1 LIEIGGATI
10 LNDCYNSNPEALRSM
25 IRTLGGRPAGR
36 RILVAGEMLEQGE
49 QGPALHAAC
58 GRAAAEAGLDL
69 VVGVGGN
76 AEHLAAAACAGGV
89 ATLALRCDVT
99 DESDVGAAMATVL
112 ERFGRI
118 DVLVNN
124 AGITGSQQAARCH
137 ETPVEEWDKV
147 HAVNVRGP
155 FLCSRAVLPSMVARG
170 SGHIITIAS
179 VAGLIAFPGR
189 CAYTASKGAAVMLTR
204 SIAVDYAAAGI
215 RANAVCPG
223 MVYTP
228 MTSWRLDQPELRAEV
243 ESRIPVGRVATPD
256 EIAEAVALLA
266 SGRLGY
272 MTGHPLVVDGGMS
285 AL

>member
-1 LIEIGGATI
+1 MTAGGAAPPGVVVVT
-10 LNDCYNSNPEALRSM
+10 
-25 IRTLGGRPAGR
+25 GGCSG
-36 RILVAGEMLEQGE
+36 I
-49 QGPALHAAC
+49 
-58 GRAAAEAGLDL
+58 GL
-69 VVGVGGN
+69 
-76 AEHLAAAACAGGV
+76 ATCTRLAADGFTVAVLDIKPADTQDGAA
-89 ATLALRCDVT
+89 LALRCDVT
-99 DESDVGAAMATVL
+99 DESDVEAAMAAVL

-137 ETPVEEWDKV
+137 ETPVAEWDRV

-179 VAGLIAFPGR
+179 VAGFIAFPGR
-189 CAYTASKGAAVMLTR
+189 CAYTASKGAALMLTR

-215 RANAVCPG
+215 RAHAVCPG

-228 MTSWRLDQPELRAEV
+228 MTSWRLDQPELRAAV
-243 ESRIPVGRVATPD
+243 EDRIPVGRVAVPE
-256 EIAEAVALLA
+256 EIADAVALLA

>member
-1 LIEIGGATI
+1 MTAGQVAVVTGGGSGIGLATCAR
-10 LNDCYNSNPEALRSM
+10 LAKDGF
-25 IRTLGGRPAGR
+25 T
-36 RILVAGEMLEQGE
+36 VA
-49 QGPALHAAC
+49 A
-58 GRAAAEAGLDL
+58 LDL
-69 VVGVGGN
+69 EPSGAAGIAALAVV
-76 AEHLAAAACAGGV
+76 
-89 ATLALRCDVT
+89 CDVT
-99 DESDVGAAMATVL
+99 DEAGVSAAMATITG
-112 ERFGRI
+112 RFGGI

-124 AGITGSQQAARCH
+124 AGITGSRQAARCH

-179 VAGLIAFPGR
+179 VAGLVAFPGR
-189 CAYTASKGAAVMLTR
+189 CAYTASKGAALMLTR
-204 SIAVDYAAAGI
+204 SIAVDYAAAGV

-243 ESRIPVGRVATPD
+243 EGRIPVGRVATPD
-256 EIAEAVALLA
+256 EIADAVALLA
-266 SGRLGY
+266 SGRLAY
-272 MTGHPLVVDGGMS
+272 MTGHPLVVDGGLS

>member
-1 LIEIGGATI
+1 MTTDGPTPPGVVVVTGGGSGIGLAT
-10 LNDCYNSNPEALRSM
+10 CTR
-25 IRTLGGRPAGR
+25 
-36 RILVAGEMLEQGE
+36 
-49 QGPALHAAC
+49 
-58 GRAAAEAGLDL
+58 
-69 VVGVGGN
+69 
-76 AEHLAAAACAGGV
+76 LAADGFTVAVLDIKPADNQDGAA
-89 ATLALRCDVT
+89 LALSCDVT
-99 DESDVGAAMATVL
+99 DESDVEAAMAAVL
-112 ERFGRI
+112 DRFGRI

-137 ETPVEEWDKV
+137 ETPVAEWDRV

-179 VAGLIAFPGR
+179 VAGFIAFPGR
-189 CAYTASKGAAVMLTR
+189 CAYTASKGAALMLTR

-228 MTSWRLDQPELRAEV
+228 MTSWRLDQPELRAAV
-243 ESRIPVGRVATPD
+243 EDRIPVGRVAVPE
-256 EIAEAVALLA
+256 EIADAVALLA

>member
-1 LIEIGGATI
+1 MT
-10 LNDCYNSNPEALRSM
+10 
-25 IRTLGGRPAGR
+25 
-36 RILVAGEMLEQGE
+36 
-49 QGPALHAAC
+49 AAD
-58 GRAAAEAGLDL
+58 AAEPGVVVVTGGCSGIGL
-69 VVGVGGN
+69 
-76 AEHLAAAACAGGV
+76 ATCTRLAADGFTVAVLDIKPADTQDGAA
-89 ATLALRCDVT
+89 LALGCDVT
-99 DESDVGAAMATVL
+99 DESDVEAAMAAVL
-112 ERFGRI
+112 DRFGRI

-137 ETPVEEWDKV
+137 ETPVAEWDKV

-179 VAGLIAFPGR
+179 VAGFIAFPGR
-189 CAYTASKGAAVMLTR
+189 CAYTASKGAALMLTR

-228 MTSWRLDQPELRAEV
+228 MTSWRLDQPELRAAV
-243 ESRIPVGRVATPD
+243 EDRIPVGRVAVPE
-256 EIAEAVALLA
+256 EIADAVALLA

>member
-1 LIEIGGATI
+1 MTTAGAT
-10 LNDCYNSNPEALRSM
+10 PPGVVVV
-25 IRTLGGRPAGR
+25 TGGCSG
-36 RILVAGEMLEQGE
+36 I
-49 QGPALHAAC
+49 
-58 GRAAAEAGLDL
+58 GL
-69 VVGVGGN
+69 
-76 AEHLAAAACAGGV
+76 ATCTRLAADGFTVAVLDIKPADTQDGAA
-89 ATLALRCDVT
+89 LALRCDVT
-99 DESDVGAAMATVL
+99 DESDVEAAMAAVL

-137 ETPVEEWDKV
+137 ETPVAEWDRV

-179 VAGLIAFPGR
+179 VAGFIAFPGR
-189 CAYTASKGAAVMLTR
+189 CAYTASKGAALMLTR

-228 MTSWRLDQPELRAEV
+228 MTSWRLDQPELRAAV
-243 ESRIPVGRVATPD
+243 EDRIPVGRVAVPE
-256 EIAEAVALLA
+256 EIADAVALLA

>member
-1 LIEIGGATI
+1 VSTANRVAVVTGGGSGIGLATCAR
-10 LNDCYNSNPEALRSM
+10 LAKDGFAVAVLDV
-25 IRTLGGRPAGR
+25 RP
-36 RILVAGEMLEQGE
+36 I
-49 QGPALHAAC
+49 
-58 GRAAAEAGLDL
+58 AAAGT
-69 VVGVGGN
+69 
-76 AEHLAAAACAGGV
+76 AAM
-89 ATLALRCDVT
+89 TLRCDVT
-99 DESDVGAAMATVL
+99 DESDITTCVTTVL
-112 ERFGRI
+112 GQLGGI

-124 AGITGSQQAARCH
+124 AGITGSRQAARCH

-155 FLCSRAVLPSMVARG
+155 FLCSRAVLPSMIAMG

-179 VAGLIAFPGR
+179 VAGLVAFPGR
-189 CAYTASKGAAVMLTR
+189 CAYTASKGAALMLTR

-243 ESRIPVGRVATPD
+243 EERIPAGRVAAPE
-256 EIAEAVALLA
+256 EIADAVALLA